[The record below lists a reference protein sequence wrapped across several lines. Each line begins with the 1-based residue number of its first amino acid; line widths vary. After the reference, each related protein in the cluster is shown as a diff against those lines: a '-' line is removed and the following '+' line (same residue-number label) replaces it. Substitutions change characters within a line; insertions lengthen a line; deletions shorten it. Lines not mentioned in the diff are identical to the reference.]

1 MQVTLLINPTVS
13 CHYFLPGPWLPSQL
27 WRVTAVSRYQF
38 LLLGE
43 QRYNAY
49 RSLHAWQRNSRG
61 TCELEMANPTIEPPR
76 HIWLTSTY
84 IYMRRPTK
92 YTESNMATDFR
103 RWNVGLRKWNSTSTM
118 AHWHVVEPSVAF
130 FLPLDVYAQC
140 QRLYRRCRECC
151 VTVLMAAGW
160 HSGCRR
166 RQLMTPA
173 IKCASTPPTVSLFS
187 ITHYVYTCIINRRSC
202 DHPTDISRRR
212 THRHWIYRLALM
224 SRLTCDFCTN
234 CKCFTFDSH

>member
-1 MQVTLLINPTVS
+1 MPIGRCMHDSETAEELASSRWLIQLLSHHATS
-13 CHYFLPGPWLPSQL
+13 G
-27 WRVTAVSRYQF
+27 
-38 LLLGE
+38 
-43 QRYNAY
+43 
-49 RSLHAWQRNSRG
+49 SLVHIC
-61 TCELEMANPTIEPPR
+61 TCVGD
-76 HIWLTSTY
+76 
-84 IYMRRPTK
+84 RPTK

-160 HSGCRR
+160 YSGCRR